1 MTLSNVFGGFKGA
14 ITKKLAKEGLEENFD
29 DLIGMVNRKR
39 KKNRLSYIKKY
50 LVEQLG
56 FDENSRTVKEITIDE
71 RGRVGY
77 YDKEIRDEAQDAF
90 NIEKYKFP
98 PGTKVNRD
106 AIKNWIKA
114 KGIGLSDLRSQELKD
129 RRDAEST

>member
-1 MTLSNVFGGFKGA
+1 
-14 ITKKLAKEGLEENFD
+14 
-29 DLIGMVNRKR
+29 MVNRKR

-114 KGIGLSDLRSQELKD
+114 KGIGLSDLRILNLILLQKYMKQLKNYD
-129 RRDAEST
+129 MSLNT